1 MQREEVKD
9 HEESVLVRGYEKEGR
24 KKAEWKWSMKK
35 SLYLRL
41 YLVLAQQKYKSPDQD
56 SLEFVVRLVL
66 DLISLEELDQVAQ
79 QLIMPPEC
87 KEHYLIEYVLGL
99 VLFLLLDLL
108 QSKTK
113 VFVGVSLSLERRKEQ
128 DQWAR

>member
-1 MQREEVKD
+1 
-9 HEESVLVRGYEKEGR
+9 
-24 KKAEWKWSMKK
+24 MKK

-56 SLEFVVRLVL
+56 SLR
-66 DLISLEELDQVAQ
+66 ICCSSGPGPN
-79 QLIMPPEC
+79 QLRRTRPGGPAANLPPEC
-87 KEHYLIEYVLGL
+87 KEHLFDYLIEYVLGL

-128 DQWAR
+128 DHWAC

>member
-1 MQREEVKD
+1 
-9 HEESVLVRGYEKEGR
+9 
-24 KKAEWKWSMKK
+24 MKK

-87 KEHYLIEYVLGL
+87 KEHYI
-99 VLFLLLDLL
+99 
-108 QSKTK
+108 
-113 VFVGVSLSLERRKEQ
+113 
-128 DQWAR
+128 